1 MNKEAHLKPL
11 LTTAVVDNLFGEGV
25 EKIAD
30 DKFQVEDR
38 HLNTLTDLIAKDLG
52 ISFKLEI
59 NL

>member
-38 HLNTLTDLIAKDLG
+38 HLNTLTNLIAKDIG
-52 ISFKLEI
+52 IERD
-59 NL
+59 